1 MVIGSKTVT
10 IAALALFCAPAVAQD
25 DAELAERAREAEA
38 RLMARDAQQEAARA
52 HEMRAAEAAQESEV
66 MRRRSQEFEVE
77 VRMKDAEQR
86 LAEAARRV
94 ADLSMAQLPR
104 VERFERII
112 QANRG
117 PMLGVSIGAEDGQGP
132 VEGVNILGVS
142 PGGAA
147 EEAGLRAGDV
157 ITSIND
163 ESLTA
168 NNSREANEKLLDF
181 MQGVEEG
188 DELEVEYLRDG
199 KSATAE
205 IRPRPMDHNVFA
217 FNFDDGRFMAPN
229 SPYPPDVDAPRF
241 GNFIWHMDG
250 DGFGDMELA
259 QLSERLGSYFG
270 TDEGLLVVR
279 APEDEEL
286 QLQDGDVILSID
298 GRDPSSVAHAMRILG
313 SYESGEELTIEIMR
327 DKRKRTIT
335 LEIPDRRQSATSPPM
350 PPMAPQADI
359 RVKEKIVVVDDQ
371 L

>member
-10 IAALALFCAPAVAQD
+10 IAALALFCAPAIAQE
-25 DAELAERAREAEA
+25 DAEPAREAET
-38 RLMARDAQQEAARA
+38 RL
-52 HEMRAAEAAQESEV
+52 RAAEVEQEAEFV
-66 MRRRSQEFEVE
+66 RQRSNQVEVE

-117 PMLGVSIGAEDGQGP
+117 PMLGVSIGAEDGSGP
-132 VEGVNILGVS
+132 VEGVSILGVS

-157 ITSIND
+157 MTSIND

-168 NNSREANEKLLDF
+168 DSSQDANEKLLDF

-188 DELEVEYLRDG
+188 DALEIEYLRDS
-199 KSATAE
+199 KSATTE
-205 IRPRPMDHNVFA
+205 VTPRPMDHNVFA
-217 FNFDDGRFMAPN
+217 FNFDDGNFMAPN
-229 SPYPPDVDAPRF
+229 APFPPDVRQF
-241 GNFIWHMDG
+241 GNFIWHSDG
-250 DGFGDMELA
+250 QGFGDMELA

-279 APEDEEL
+279 APDDEAL
-286 QLQDGDVILSID
+286 QLEDGDVILNID
-298 GRDPSSVAHAMRILG
+298 GRKPTSVAHAMRILG
-313 SYESGEELTIEIMR
+313 SYESGEELKIEIMR
-327 DKRKRTIT
+327 DKRKRSIA
-335 LEIPDRRQSATSPPM
+335 LEIPDRRQSANR
-350 PPMAPQADI
+350 PPMAPRAEI
-359 RVKEKIVVVDDQ
+359 KVKEKIVVVDDR